1 MLVEDEKEMA
11 VMIMTTEGKFLSYFI
26 IEQKVSLHG
35 MDHILYRSMW
45 SKQSVLVEKNFFS
58 CFFSFHYIKL
68 SGSSFI
74 IMQGSQTETTKNC
87 LLYSGHKSDTSDT
100 IVLTQSKILLHN
112 IKQRGNTWF
121 NSTTFNIDLCT
132 LWKYV

>member
-1 MLVEDEKEMA
+1 MILIATNKGEFLCCCITHLNKYHDLVISMYVIQKISFSKE
-11 VMIMTTEGKFLSYFI
+11 
-26 IEQKVSLHG
+26 
-35 MDHILYRSMW
+35 
-45 SKQSVLVEKNFFS
+45 NFFS

-87 LLYSGHKSDTSDT
+87 LLYGGHKSDTSDT

-112 IKQRGNTWF
+112 IKMKKK
-121 NSTTFNIDLCT
+121 I
-132 LWKYV
+132 